1 MVFKEPL
8 MQLHGS
14 LMVIAWLMAASV
26 GILMPR
32 YLRDGFKG
40 RKLMGKDLWFVVSHF
55 YLNWFLIYVSN

>member
-40 RKLMGKDLWFVVSHF
+40 RKLMGKDLWFVVRRFCYS
-55 YLNWFLIYVSN
+55 LVIPLVSN